1 MKTIVSAGLCLLLM
15 GMGFNVSAFVCEINY
30 EFKADTVSSV
40 TAQVTEKCSKGDSIL
55 FSGSQSIALMLIAA
69 ACDFNESIVYDGG
82 DAICIYKGEM
92 SKNR

>member
-15 GMGFNVSAFVCEINY
+15 GMAFNVSAFVCEINY

-82 DAICIYKGEM
+82 DAICIYKGEV